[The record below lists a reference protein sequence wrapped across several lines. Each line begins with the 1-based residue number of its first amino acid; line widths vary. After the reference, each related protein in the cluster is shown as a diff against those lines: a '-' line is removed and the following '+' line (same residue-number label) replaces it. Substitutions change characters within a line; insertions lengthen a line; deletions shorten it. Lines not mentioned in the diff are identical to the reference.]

1 MAIKG
6 VGAVRRKLKLTF
18 KDIEEKR
25 TSAAVY
31 SILSE
36 VSLDAAA
43 RTPIETSVLVNSLY
57 APKLFQSS
65 GVTRGVIGYT
75 AEYAGWVHNSPG
87 TLAGKPRS
95 SGQGNYWDPDGEPRF
110 LDKAAEYVEKNL
122 AHRIIR
128 EAYRVK

>member
-6 VGAVRRKLKLTF
+6 VSSVRRKLKLAF

-25 TSAAVY
+25 TSTAVY

-57 APKLFQSS
+57 APKLFKSS

-87 TLAGKPRS
+87 TLAGQPRA
-95 SGQGNYWDPDGEPRF
+95 SGKGNYWDPDGEPQF

-122 AHRIIR
+122 AQRILR
-128 EAYRVK
+128 EAYRVE